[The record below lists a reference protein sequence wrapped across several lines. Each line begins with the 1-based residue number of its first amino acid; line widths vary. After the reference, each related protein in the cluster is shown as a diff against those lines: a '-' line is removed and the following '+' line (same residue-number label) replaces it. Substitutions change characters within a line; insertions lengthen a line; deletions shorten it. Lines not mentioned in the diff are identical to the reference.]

1 VQEFST
7 SPESSLLRPSV
18 VSLAIRDRAAL
29 YAAYMPFL
37 RNGGIFVPST
47 RPCKLG
53 DEVFLLLSLMEDEQR
68 YPIAGKV
75 AWITPLGAGNRHTQG
90 FGIHLSDDDS
100 GRLLRQR
107 IEELLGTALGSNR
120 SSHTI

>member
-1 VQEFST
+1 MQEFTT
-7 SPESSLLRPSV
+7 SPESSLLIPSV

-37 RNGGIFVPST
+37 RYGGIFVPST
-47 RPCKLG
+47 RPYKLG

-75 AWITPLGAGNRHTQG
+75 AWITPPGAGNRHTQG

-100 GRLLRQR
+100 DRRLRQR
-107 IEELLGTALGSNR
+107 IEELLGTALGSSR
-120 SSHTI
+120 STHTI

>member
-1 VQEFST
+1 MQEFST

-75 AWITPLGAGNRHTQG
+75 AWITPLGAGNRHIQG

>member
-1 VQEFST
+1 MQEFST

-37 RNGGIFVPST
+37 RNGGIFVPGT
-47 RPCKLG
+47 RTCKLG
-53 DEVFLLLSLMEDEQR
+53 DEIFLLLSLMDDEQR

-75 AWITPLGAGNRHTQG
+75 AWITPFGAGNRHTQG
-90 FGIHLSDDDS
+90 FGIHLPDDDT
-100 GRLLRQR
+100 GRRLRQR
-107 IEELLGTALGSNR
+107 IEELLGTALGSSR
-120 SSHTI
+120 STHTI